1 MAEMEVEESKD
12 LNEEK
17 KEEVAKD
24 EAAQEAEGNE
34 GKELEADAPSD
45 ARPKVKAGSVALN
58 FEESTLNAVPVNGGK
73 MLMSLTEGGMQHLLA
88 CVRANTG
95 IKSGRYMFEVRILE
109 TLQPFE
115 QPGARVYMPRQLL
128 RVGLSQS
135 SSSLF
140 LADGLENLSFD
151 CDGTFVHHKSRTRTN
166 AKFWKDQTVAWLL
179 NLDPKSPNAN
189 TVSLFIDGQ
198 RATEPIQLPE
208 EMKGKTLYPTVNYK
222 NMSLEVNFGPVPRA
236 ALPFTC
242 HMLQQAAAE
251 DVEVKASTRKDGKS
265 DFVLPVALPD
275 MGYFDWVDKFL
286 AENPGYVELS
296 DRMILDWAAKS
307 GIWNRKNAGA
317 GSNDKPEANTGV
329 IAIDDWSI
337 SRVMAAVAPTMP
349 RNYVVPELK
358 ANLVP
363 AERKDALERFTSDEF
378 QRRAIVLMG
387 QPDDSY
393 REYIQK
399 KMLEEKEWQAELEKK
414 RKAQEAERKRQMDE
428 RKRKAQEAQRSL
440 ELAKKRKLA
449 QEAGEEEPGDEELPE
464 APEAPVEAEAAE
476 EAAPVTLTE
485 EEKALKYLP
494 STSTDIAER
503 ELARSYASF
512 ALPQKSEGF
521 EKVEFVW
528 EKEAACSALLKSWV
542 LEKKQTQR
550 AEDLVPGAEFKQ
562 EWQKW
567 QKVVGEW
574 RRSQSDFK
582 DPSKRK
588 AAQDK
593 KAEDAK
599 KLLEEEKQTLIEAG
613 DEDGAK
619 ALEEKAQA
627 EAAEAEAKEELDMEN
642 LDVFAVEDI
651 KDIGN
656 GEPLFANFGYEDWIL
671 LSTRF
676 ELHLLIHSFKRD
688 LDDAD
693 RPSFPL
699 KHLSYYY
706 HKYYRKAWNFQQ
718 FSVPEFDDLLELLKD
733 SISLQGDGQEG
744 HLKADDAADAPPER
758 FVKLTEDNRRE
769 RQRRIDAGDET
780 ARLKFARPAASFG
793 AVGAGSGGGGKG
805 SYGKG
810 KRPYPQLGAAQ
821 QASAQAVA
829 YNSNKPRTTYA
840 PQTKG
845 GPYAPRQS
853 YGRG

>member
-1 MAEMEVEESKD
+1 MAEMEVDESKE

-17 KEEVAKD
+17 KDVAED
-24 EAAQEAEGNE
+24 EAAKEDEV
-34 GKELEADAPSD
+34 KELEADAPSD
-45 ARPKVKAGSVALN
+45 SRPKVKAGSVALN
-58 FEESTLNAVPVNGGK
+58 FEESTLNAMPVNGGK
-73 MLMSLTEGGMQHLLA
+73 MLMPLTEGGMQHLLA

-109 TLQPFE
+109 TLHPFE

-128 RVGLSQS
+128 RLGLSQS
-135 SSSLF
+135 ASSLF
-140 LADGLENLSFD
+140 LADGVENLSFD
-151 CDGTFVHHKSRTRTN
+151 CDGMFVHHKSRTRTN
-166 AKFWKDQTVAWLL
+166 AKFWKDQTVALLL
-179 NLDPKSPNAN
+179 NLDPKSPNVN

-222 NMSLEVNFGPVPRA
+222 NLSLEVDFGPVPRV

-251 DVEVKASTRKDGKS
+251 DVEVKASKRKDGKS
-265 DFVLPVALPD
+265 DFVLPVGLPE

-387 QPDDSY
+387 QPDESY

-399 KMLEEKEWQAELEKK
+399 KMLKEKEWQAELEQK
-414 RKAQEAERKRQMDE
+414 RKAQEAERKRQADE
-428 RKRKAQEAQRSL
+428 RKRKAQEVQRSL

-449 QEAGEEEPGDEELPE
+449 QEAGEEEPGDEEVPEPE
-464 APEAPVEAEAAE
+464 APAETEAAAE
-476 EAAPVTLTE
+476 EVAPVTLTE

-567 QKVVGEW
+567 QKVVAEW
-574 RRSQSDFK
+574 RRSQTDFK
-582 DPSKRK
+582 DPNKRR
-588 AAQDK
+588 AAKEK
-593 KAEDAK
+593 KTEEAK
-599 KLLEEEKQTLIEAG
+599 KLLEEEKQALIEAG
-613 DEDGAK
+613 DEAGAK

-627 EAAEAEAKEELDMEN
+627 AAAEAEAKEELDMEN

-733 SISLQGDGQEG
+733 SISLEGEGQEG
-744 HLKADDAADAPPER
+744 HLKADAPADASLER

-793 AVGAGSGGGGKG
+793 AVGAPGVAKGGYGGTG
-805 SYGKG
+805 G
-810 KRPYPQLGAAQ
+810 KRPYPQMGAAQ

-829 YNSNKPRTTYA
+829 YNNNKPRNTYA

-845 GPYAPRQS
+845 GPYAPRQN